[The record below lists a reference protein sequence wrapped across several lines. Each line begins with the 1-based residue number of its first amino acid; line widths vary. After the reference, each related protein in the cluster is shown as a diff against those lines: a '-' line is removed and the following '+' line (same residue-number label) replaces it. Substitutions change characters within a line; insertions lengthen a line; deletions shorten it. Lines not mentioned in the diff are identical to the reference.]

1 MTATIL
7 LCATFAF
14 SIFAISSEVLGAFRL
29 HTLRKISYYTLR
41 LGFTILSPTML
52 IPISGLFGVSIRNLG
67 LNGSNINWIFM
78 FLSLIMYIIF
88 IIYSYIGIIVLNQST
103 CITKTTL
110 SSFDIKIPLLLEIIC
125 SFSVISQ
132 SIFSLFSGWAIVIVQ
147 LSHIAVGIIAFR
159 KMFYLVFHSKMANI
173 MIIGVTISTWIN
185 DIIFSILY
193 FIPQPSNNNSKSSSF
208 HIYYYLGLI
217 LPLLSLIFSLVGSF
231 FFVNIQTRKIV
242 EELTQLSEDII
253 DQNDVLSS
261 MANNMNNNS
270 SEYNTLLNHKLF
282 KTQNLAMMSIHISFL
297 NCLPL
302 FYKWTAI
309 NFVVSRFPSIEV
321 LMECIQYL
329 SFFPGTSRKLNI
341 FLTHISQSRGLNYHQ
356 RFLFYQIFKI
366 KMMRQS
372 SVSNEA
378 NRILSDLKSLSAQV
392 YENVYCFYNSKN
404 ANSTILN
411 KHWP

>member
-185 DIIFSILY
+185 DIIFQFSTSYHNRQIIIANHQASI
-193 FIPQPSNNNSKSSSF
+193 FI
-208 HIYYYLGLI
+208 
-217 LPLLSLIFSLVGSF
+217 
-231 FFVNIQTRKIV
+231 
-242 EELTQLSEDII
+242 
-253 DQNDVLSS
+253 
-261 MANNMNNNS
+261 
-270 SEYNTLLNHKLF
+270 
-282 KTQNLAMMSIHISFL
+282 
-297 NCLPL
+297 
-302 FYKWTAI
+302 
-309 NFVVSRFPSIEV
+309 
-321 LMECIQYL
+321 
-329 SFFPGTSRKLNI
+329 
-341 FLTHISQSRGLNYHQ
+341 
-356 RFLFYQIFKI
+356 
-366 KMMRQS
+366 
-372 SVSNEA
+372 
-378 NRILSDLKSLSAQV
+378 
-392 YENVYCFYNSKN
+392 
-404 ANSTILN
+404 TILA
-411 KHWP
+411 